1 MSETTENTTIN
12 FQIEGIE
19 LLEYSV
25 NSPTIKLPENIQY
38 RFDLSIEHKIS
49 TELKKVFVVTSF
61 KILNDELKLNLGH
74 AKISCIYAFPDVE
87 SFLSKENNKVELPQF
102 LIEILNSISLSTSRG
117 VMFTLFRGTFLH
129 NVILPIVDPKTFT
142 KNEI

>member
-1 MSETTENTTIN
+1 MSEQIQNTTIN

-25 NSPTIKLPENIQY
+25 NSPSIKLPENIQY

-49 TELKKVFVVTSF
+49 VELKKVFVITSF
-61 KILNDELKLNLGH
+61 KILNDDLKLNFGQ
-74 AKISCIYAFPDVE
+74 AIISCVYAFPDVD
-87 SFLSKENNKVELPQF
+87 SFLNKENKVELPQI
-102 LIEILNSISLSTSRG
+102 LIDVLNSISLSTSRG

-142 KNEI
+142 KNEK